1 MADYKDIRTK
11 FQVAWDQVNE
21 AKMHGVKN
29 KNLISEISK
38 QSKESQFES
47 YLNNLSNTG
56 GKSYTDTIAL
66 LNKLNASDSK
76 IFAEGLAKY
85 KTIEALQPNFQ
96 TEMTATSLSTKIF
109 DEKQNIGKGIGP
121 GELWLAWLVEGVRVS
136 GGGESFDVTHNEKSK
151 YEVKS
156 YTGDNAPFRLGN
168 AGAASKFDWLKKLRH
183 LAEVSEEIVK
193 RASLEKTHPELFEV
207 AKQFNSRA
215 EKSPSADFA
224 RGEVSKALIQFA
236 IDFINIANKSISER
250 KTGYDIIEVKS
261 TSPGLPNKS
270 YVIEPASDNDL
281 KSGKFTIKSEINMAD
296 IQNEE
301 ALFRMLVKNVYV
313 REGLSQLV
321 NDINTGINNVENKY
335 KGIKFLVFRKGQM
348 NISTGLMKVNTED
361 IASVYGGGKDAVF
374 NMSGAILR
382 VREDI

>member
-11 FQVAWDQVNE
+11 FEVAWNQVNE

-29 KNLISEISK
+29 KNLISEISN
-38 QSKESQFES
+38 QSKQVQFES
-47 YLNNLSNTG
+47 YLNNLSKTG

-66 LNKLNASDSK
+66 LNKLNTSDSK
-76 IFAEGLAKY
+76 VFAEGLAKY
-85 KTIEALQPNFQ
+85 NNIEDLQPNFQ
-96 TEMTATSLSTKIF
+96 SEMTATALSTKIF

-121 GELWLAWLVEGVRVS
+121 GELWLAWLVDGVRVS
-136 GGGESFDVTHNEKSK
+136 GGGESFDVTHNENAR

-183 LAEVSEEIVK
+183 LAEVSEEIIK
-193 RASLEKTHPELFEV
+193 RPSLEKSHPELFEV
-207 AKQFNSRA
+207 AKNFNSRA

-224 RGEVSKALIQFA
+224 RGEVSKALLGFA
-236 IDFINIANKSISER
+236 VDFINISNKVISER

-270 YVIEPASDNDL
+270 YVIEPATDADL

-301 ALFRMLVKNVYV
+301 ALFRMLVKNMYV
-313 REGLSQLV
+313 RDGLGQLV
-321 NDINTGINNVENKY
+321 TDINKGISAVENKY
-335 KGIKFLVFRKGQM
+335 KGIKFLVFRKGKM
-348 NISTGLMKVNTED
+348 NISSKLMKIETED
-361 IASVYGGGKDAVF
+361 IASVYGGGLDAVF

>member
-29 KNLISEISK
+29 KNLIAAIESESK
-38 QSKESQFES
+38 QNQFDS
-47 YLNNLSNTG
+47 YLNNLSSTG
-56 GKSYTDTIAL
+56 GKSYTDTIAM
-66 LNKLNASDSK
+66 LNKLSAKDSK
-76 IFAEGLAKY
+76 VFAEGLAKY
-85 KTIEALQPNFQ
+85 SNIEDLQPNFQ
-96 TEMTATSLSTKIF
+96 TELEATDLSTKIF

-121 GELWLAWLVEGVRVS
+121 GELWLAWLVSGVRVS
-136 GGGESFDVTHNEKSK
+136 GGGESFDVTHNEKAK

-168 AGAASKFDWLKKLRH
+168 AGAASKFDWIKKLRH

-215 EKSPSADFA
+215 DKSPSADFA
-224 RGEVSKALIQFA
+224 RGEVAKTLMKFA
-236 IDFINIANKSISER
+236 IDFINIANKSIAER
-250 KTGYDIIEVKS
+250 ETGYDIIEVKS

-270 YVIEPASDNDL
+270 YVIEPATDADL
-281 KSGKFTIKSEINMAD
+281 KSGKFTIKSEINMGD

-313 REGLSQLV
+313 REGIGQLV
-321 NDINTGINNVENKY
+321 KDINDGITAVENKY
-335 KGIKFLVFRKGQM
+335 KGIKFLVFRKGKM
-348 NISTGLMKVNTED
+348 NISTGLVKVNTED
-361 IASVYGGGKDAVF
+361 VASVYGAGLDAVF
-374 NMSGAILR
+374 NMSGATLR